1 MVRLFQRRFLAE
13 ILGVLTV
20 AQALTFL
27 DHAFP
32 GRVVNGVHRLLH
44 MLQPVLLGQVVD
56 VPALRDH
63 AAVLIAAAPG
73 LTHIQRYFILRA
85 VGGRKV
91 KVGGEHTGGHVA
103 KLAAHDVPGAGIQLL
118 STRFRVNCTTRPA
131 MFSHSSPE
139 SPVMPPSQLD
149 FSHSSGMLKAS

>member
-1 MVRLFQRRFLAE
+1 MVRLFQRRFLTE

-63 AAVLIAAAPG
+63 AAVLIAAAP
-73 LTHIQRYFILRA
+73 A
-85 VGGRKV
+85 
-91 KVGGEHTGGHVA
+91 
-103 KLAAHDVPGAGIQLL
+103 
-118 STRFRVNCTTRPA
+118 
-131 MFSHSSPE
+131 
-139 SPVMPPSQLD
+139 
-149 FSHSSGMLKAS
+149 